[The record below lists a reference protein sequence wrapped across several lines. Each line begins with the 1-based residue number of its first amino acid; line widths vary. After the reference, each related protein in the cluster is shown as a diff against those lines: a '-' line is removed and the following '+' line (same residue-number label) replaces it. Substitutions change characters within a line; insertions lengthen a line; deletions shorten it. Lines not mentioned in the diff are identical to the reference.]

1 MYPLYIQLFVAQ
13 AHVTED
19 DITDVE
25 TRSPNLKCFFQSLTS
40 L

>member
-1 MYPLYIQLFVAQ
+1 MYPLYIQLFV

-25 TRSPNLKCFFQSLTS
+25 TRSPNLKFFFQSLTS